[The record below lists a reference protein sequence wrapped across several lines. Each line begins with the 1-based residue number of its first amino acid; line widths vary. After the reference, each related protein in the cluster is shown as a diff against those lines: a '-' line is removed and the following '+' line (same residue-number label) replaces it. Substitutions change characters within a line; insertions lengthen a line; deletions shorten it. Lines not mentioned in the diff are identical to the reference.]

1 MTTKIS
7 RAVAE
12 QMAKAIVTH
21 AHKDEVMPLLRQERA
36 LFKKLY
42 DMQHPPELQ
51 AKMAE
56 LQAMLGEGQ
65 HTFVKGCN
73 YVYVRSA
80 SGYSGRLHINP
91 VMRGDVSLRMAGKTP
106 AWRLAIEECP
116 LALRSFDGDSHR
128 LTGELSLEV
137 EAFLT
142 AHRAVEKKIIESEGK
157 AINAILAFGTY
168 KKLQAGWPEVLPLV
182 QEYIPI
188 AGQSTA
194 LAVCVSDL
202 NIVFNL
208 PPGEEPRSGE
218 EQTND

>member
-12 QMAKAIVTH
+12 QMAKAITSH
-21 AHKDEVMPLLRQERA
+21 AHKDEAMALLRQERA

-42 DMQHPPELQ
+42 DMHHPAELR

-65 HTFVKGCN
+65 HTFVKDCR
-73 YVYVRSA
+73 YIYVRSA
-80 SGYSGRLHINP
+80 SGYSSSLSMNP
-91 VMRGDVSLRMAGKTP
+91 SLRGAQAT
-106 AWRLAIEECP
+106 WRLAIEECP
-116 LALRSFDGDSHR
+116 LALRSFDNDTHR
-128 LTGELSLEV
+128 VTGEFSLEV

-142 AHRAVEKKIIESEGK
+142 AQSAMVRSISESYAKAV
-157 AINAILAFGTY
+157 NAIQAFGTY

-182 QEYIPI
+182 QQFIPI
-188 AGQSTA
+188 AGQTTA

-202 NIVFNL
+202 NIVFKL
-208 PPGEEPRSGE
+208 PVEEKE
-218 EQTND
+218 

>member
-12 QMAKAIVTH
+12 QMAQAIFAH
-21 AHKDEVMPLLRQERA
+21 AHKDEVMSLLRQERA

-56 LQAMLGEGQ
+56 LQSMMGEGQ
-65 HTFVKGCN
+65 HTFIKGCPHI
-73 YVYVRSA
+73 YVRSA
-80 SGYSGRLHINP
+80 SGYSGILEMNP
-91 VMRGDVSLRMAGKTP
+91 YLRVDASLRNGRRKAP
-106 AWRLAIEECP
+106 AWRLDIEECP
-116 LALRSFDGDSHR
+116 LALRSFDSNSHR
-128 LTGELSLEV
+128 VTGELSLEV

-142 AHRAVEKKIIESEGK
+142 AHKAMERKVAESESK
-157 AINAILAFGTY
+157 AIHAVLAFGTY

-182 QEYIPI
+182 QEFIPI

-202 NIVFNL
+202 NIVFKL
-208 PPGEEPRSGE
+208 PVEEKE
-218 EQTND
+218 

>member
-1 MTTKIS
+1 MTSKIS

-12 QMAKAIVTH
+12 QMATAIVTH
-21 AHKDEVMPLLRQERA
+21 AHKDEVMPLLRRERA
-36 LFKKLY
+36 LFRKLY

-65 HTFVKGCN
+65 HTFTEGCT
-73 YVYVRSA
+73 YIYVRSA
-80 SGYSGRLHINP
+80 SGYTGRLEINP
-91 VMRGDVSLRMAGKTP
+91 RLRVSRAVP
-106 AWRLAIEECP
+106 WRLAIEKCP
-116 LALRSFDGDSHR
+116 LALCSFDMDQHR
-128 LTGELSLEV
+128 LTGEASQEFESLCTDKQKFEQKV
-137 EAFLT
+137 A
-142 AHRAVEKKIIESEGK
+142 ESEAK

-202 NIVFNL
+202 NIVFKL

-218 EQTND
+218 EQGQ

>member
-7 RAVAE
+7 RAAAE
-12 QMAKAIVTH
+12 QMAQAIVSH

-56 LQAMLGEGQ
+56 LQSMLGEGQ
-65 HTFVKGCN
+65 HTFIKGCTN
-73 YVYVRSA
+73 VYVRSA
-80 SGYSGRLHINP
+80 SGYSGRLEMNP
-91 VMRGDVSLRMAGKTP
+91 RLRVGRAAP
-106 AWRLAIEECP
+106 WQLAIEECP

-128 LTGELSLEV
+128 VTGELSLEV

-142 AHRAVEKKIIESEGK
+142 AQRVMERKVVESESK
-157 AINAILAFGTY
+157 ATNAVLAFGTY

-182 QEYIPI
+182 QEFIPI
-188 AGQSTA
+188 GGQSTA

-202 NIVFNL
+202 NIVFKL
-208 PPGEEPRSGE
+208 PVEEKE
-218 EQTND
+218 

>member
-21 AHKDEVMPLLRQERA
+21 AHKDEVMTLLRQERA

-65 HTFVKGCN
+65 HTFAKGCT

-80 SGYSGRLHINP
+80 SGYSGKLEINP
-91 VMRGDVSLRMAGKTP
+91 YLRRSGKTP
-106 AWRLAIEECP
+106 ALRLAIEECP
-116 LALRSFDGDSHR
+116 LALLSFDGDSHR

-142 AHRAVEKKIIESEGK
+142 AHRAVERKIIESEAK

-188 AGQSTA
+188 AGQRSTA

-208 PPGEEPRSGE
+208 PPGEEPCTDD
-218 EQTND
+218 EQDQ